1 MSRRPPMSPLF
12 PYTTLSDS
20 GQPPLD
26 GGDRA
31 EGLLERS
38 PRHRV
43 QIGRGEVVVGPPAG
57 PQLLDLVV
65 QPRSEEHTSE
75 LQSRQYLVCR
85 LLLEKKKIFAHYTY
99 NQLN

>member
-65 QPRSEEHTSE
+65 QPELQHQVEGLAEGPDVVRRQRARLRGRRSEERRVGKE
-75 LQSRQYLVCR
+75 
-85 LLLEKKKIFAHYTY
+85 
-99 NQLN
+99 